1 MLTIIE
7 SLLKN
12 APRGLSTRQLVSK
25 TGLSQKRLK
34 WFIYNSKN
42 IADCDPIVHGSY
54 KRKIR
59 VYVFKPSE
67 ISYIATKKISNN
79 RKKKNN
85 EYNQNDS
92 KQIQ

>member
-12 APRGLSTRQLVSK
+12 APQGLSSRQISVK

-42 IADCDPIVHGSY
+42 IADCDPVVHGSY

-67 ISYIATKKISNN
+67 IGYIESKKISNN
-79 RKKKNN
+79 KRKKIILEN
-85 EYNQNDS
+85 
-92 KQIQ
+92 